1 MLPLSS
7 RLQVQAQ
14 SIVQRFQET
23 QGADCVLSSQEQRV
37 LASSDFVCDMLLSQ
51 PQWLETL
58 RKQPPVADEW
68 QHYAAWLQD
77 TLEDVRDEAQLMRAL
92 RLFRR

>member
-51 PQWLETL
+51 PQWL
-58 RKQPPVADEW
+58 
-68 QHYAAWLQD
+68 
-77 TLEDVRDEAQLMRAL
+77 
-92 RLFRR
+92 